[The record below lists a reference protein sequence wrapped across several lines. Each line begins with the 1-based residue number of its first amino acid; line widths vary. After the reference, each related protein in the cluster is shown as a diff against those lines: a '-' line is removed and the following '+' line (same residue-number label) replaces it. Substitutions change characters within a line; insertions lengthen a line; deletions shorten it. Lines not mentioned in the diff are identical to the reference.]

1 MAKTTPKAKAGTKA
15 KTKAATEAPAAPVA
29 TRATKAKKAPK
40 KVSAPAAEEPKEEP
54 AKPAKRGKA
63 PKTETKAPVRA
74 PTSDS
79 QLVIHG
85 LAEVVRLGLSAM
97 DPEARAALIA
107 ALVKVGGS
115 LAKTA

>member
-1 MAKTTPKAKAGTKA
+1 MAKTTPKAKAKA
-15 KTKAATEAPAAPVA
+15 KTNAATEAPAAPVA
-29 TRATKAKKAPK
+29 TKATKAKRAPK
-40 KVSAPAAEEPKEEP
+40 KVSAPVPEEPKEEP
-54 AKPAKRGKA
+54 AKRGKA
-63 PKTETKAPVRA
+63 PKKETKGPVRA
-74 PTSDS
+74 PTSES

-115 LAKTA
+115 LANPR